1 MCPSVCNPQVPSCRF
16 LERPLPRFGAVGSE
30 PALRAV
36 TCSHALVLSAAAVP
50 VSFHLR
56 FLTPALN
63 SHADRL
69 ILQRIDLL
77 GDSLNGL
84 LPVVTGLNYWPWYG
98 PKPSCAGRVFKR
110 LICSPSSRGI
120 IDHLTTPCCGFEFV
134 WKYPPSATVFY
145 FRIVSFCNWFTCPD
159 SGGQLDGPPPVPL
172 HPAWGHVPSVTSACP
187 VPALTKHQR
196 GSRNLMCTE
205 QPPPTAERPSTP
217 QGTDA
222 PPVKPTGIR
231 SPIPLTD
238 LQPGLLG
245 AALQRSLCASG
256 QSLQKLDTLLTTGH
270 HWRRISECLVS
281 QCSETGGLMWSE
293 PPWSVSLSQEMTS
306 LFCPLDQQAVGWT
319 GGCGLLGTRGQARRR
334 AGVGCQSQMA

>member
-1 MCPSVCNPQVPSCRF
+1 M
-16 LERPLPRFGAVGSE
+16 
-30 PALRAV
+30 
-36 TCSHALVLSAAAVP
+36 
-50 VSFHLR
+50 
-56 FLTPALN
+56 
-63 SHADRL
+63 
-69 ILQRIDLL
+69 

-84 LPVVTGLNYWPWYG
+84 LPVLTGLNYWPWYG

-159 SGGQLDGPPPVPL
+159 SGGQLDGPPRPPAPRLGPLCHQRVPC
-172 HPAWGHVPSVTSACP
+172 ACP
-187 VPALTKHQR
+187 HQASAWLPEPDVHGATSPHRREAVHPSGNRRSPGEGEEPPHSHRAGQCSLPPEGLFFTNFCVPPGQ
-196 GSRNLMCTE
+196 
-205 QPPPTAERPSTP
+205 
-217 QGTDA
+217 
-222 PPVKPTGIR
+222 PTGIR

-319 GGCGLLGTRGQARRR
+319 GGCGLLGTRGRAGRR
-334 AGVGCQSQMA
+334 AGVGCQSRMA

>member
-1 MCPSVCNPQVPSCRF
+1 MCPSVHNPQVPPCRF
-16 LERPLPRFGAVGSE
+16 FERPLPCFGAVGSE

-36 TCSHALVLSAAAVP
+36 TCSHALVPSAAAVP

-84 LPVVTGLNYWPWYG
+84 LPVVTGLNYWPRYG

-145 FRIVSFCNWFTCPD
+145 FRIVSFCNWFPCPD
-159 SGGQLDGPPPVPL
+159 SGGQLDAPPVPL
-172 HPAWGHVPSVTSACP
+172 HPAWGHVPSVTSTCS

-196 GSRNLMCTE
+196 GPRNLVCTE

-222 PPVKPTGIR
+222 PSVKVRNLPTVTEPVRGA
-231 SPIPLTD
+231 SP
-238 LQPGLLG
+238 QRVCSLLMS
-245 AALQRSLCASG
+245 ASLLESPPASAPPSRSLTFSQDCWEQPSSG
-256 QSLQKLDTLLTTGH
+256 L
-270 HWRRISECLVS
+270 
-281 QCSETGGLMWSE
+281 
-293 PPWSVSLSQEMTS
+293 SVPLASLSRS
-306 LFCPLDQQAVGWT
+306 WT
-319 GGCGLLGTRGQARRR
+319 H
-334 AGVGCQSQMA
+334 S